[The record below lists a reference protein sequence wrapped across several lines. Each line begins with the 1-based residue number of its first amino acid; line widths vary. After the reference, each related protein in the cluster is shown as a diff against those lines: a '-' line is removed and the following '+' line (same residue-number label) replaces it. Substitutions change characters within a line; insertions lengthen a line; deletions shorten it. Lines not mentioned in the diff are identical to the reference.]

1 MTSLATK
8 IYYVNDHVCKDLE
21 DAEETQWLYR
31 CAGIVVDIL
40 TEAEYFAK
48 LNYNGIELH

>member
-1 MTSLATK
+1 MTSSTK
-8 IYYVNDHVCKDLE
+8 IYYVNDHCCRDLE

-40 TEAEYFAK
+40 TEAEYFAT
-48 LNYNGIELH
+48 LNSNGILLH